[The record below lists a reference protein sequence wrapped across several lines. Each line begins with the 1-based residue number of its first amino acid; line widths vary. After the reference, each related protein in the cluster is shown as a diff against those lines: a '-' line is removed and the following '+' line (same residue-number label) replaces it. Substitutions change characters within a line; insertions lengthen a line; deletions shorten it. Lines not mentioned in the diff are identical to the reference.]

1 MTEFVANTNEY
12 AVENSSFEKKPA
24 GFWIRFFAY
33 LVDLIVIQAVLV
45 GLVVYNIFKIAGI
58 EDFTV
63 LYISLMGIAN
73 GIVFYLYFTIL
84 TKYFSQTLG
93 KMIFGIKVVNDS
105 GEPLNWATVL
115 FRETIGRFISATIL
129 VLYVITAFTKKNKA
143 VHDFIAD
150 THVVYE
156 RAYSKKSDNQEIT
169 QSKSLKEV
177 YNEKEM
183 HESES

>member
-12 AVENSSFEKKPA
+12 AVENNSFEKKPA

-33 LVDLIVIQAVLV
+33 LVDLMLIQTVLV
-45 GLVVYNIFKIAGI
+45 GLVVYNIFTIAGI
-58 EDFTV
+58 ADYTV
-63 LYISLMGIAN
+63 LYISLMGIVN
-73 GIVFYLYFTIL
+73 GIVFYLYFAIM
-84 TKYFSQTLG
+84 TKYFNQTVG
-93 KMIFGIKVVNDS
+93 KMIFGIKVVSDT
-105 GEPLNWATVL
+105 GEPLSWSTVL
-115 FRETIGRFISATIL
+115 FRETVGRFISATIL
-129 VLYVITAFTKKNKA
+129 VLYIIVAFTKKHKA
-143 VHDFIAD
+143 IHDYIAD

-156 RAYSKKSDNQEIT
+156 RAYSRKSDKQEIT